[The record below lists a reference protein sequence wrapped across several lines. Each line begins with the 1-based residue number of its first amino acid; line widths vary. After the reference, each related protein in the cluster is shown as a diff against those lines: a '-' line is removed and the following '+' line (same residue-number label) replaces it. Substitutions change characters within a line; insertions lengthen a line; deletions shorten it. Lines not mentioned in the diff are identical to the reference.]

1 MVKVEKSRKISGEKS
16 PKKNQKNSPLKK
28 DVKSPTKKQPKITDV
43 LSPKNKSPKK
53 NGNSPQEKSKKSRN
67 EGPIAYSKASIKTII
82 QRANP
87 EMQIGSTVPS
97 MIGTAALQFTA
108 YLAQTSLEASIRRR
122 KNKEGKVEFSVDY
135 ADVAQSVQGDPRLEA
150 LHSNV
155 PRQITAQAAL
165 LKRSELFAKQAELI

>member
-1 MVKVEKSRKISGEKS
+1 MGTHPIFESDFDCLTEWLKSR
-16 PKKNQKNSPLKK
+16 K

-53 NGNSPQEKSKKSRN
+53 NGVTSPNEKSKKSRN

-87 EMQIGSTVPS
+87 EMQIGSNVPN

-135 ADVAQSVQGDPRLEA
+135 SDVAQAVQGDPRLE
-150 LHSNV
+150 
-155 PRQITAQAAL
+155 
-165 LKRSELFAKQAELI
+165 